1 MMSRL
6 FLMGGLVTCLV
17 SGCLS
22 PKFIANNMTGTMADV
37 RTAFF
42 AEESAEH
49 AFHAGPG
56 LLMQLDGFIVSSP
69 RNSALL
75 LSAAELNCGYALT
88 FLDMHHPEWAQ
99 QVYSKGKRY
108 ALRALAEVNPDL
120 YEAIAK
126 DDEAAVAA
134 ALIGLDREKEL
145 PVVFWTGV
153 CWGGLINVAQDADLA
168 ADLPM
173 VEKLIGASL
182 ALDPEFYFGAGHS
195 FYGVLYAG
203 RTEMLGGNLAK
214 GKEHFDKALELMDGT
229 FLLTKV
235 LYARYYAVSA
245 QDAKLYVRLL
255 TEVTEDDSAEPPDM
269 RLANAVARRDAAWML
284 SRVGDLFPGYEGGGD
299 LGLGAGT
306 LEEDDIDDLDLD

>member
-1 MMSRL
+1 MSRFYL
-6 FLMGGLVTCLV
+6 TAGLLAWLLSSCV
-17 SGCLS
+17 S
-22 PKFIANNMTGTMADV
+22 PRFIANNMSGTMGDV

-49 AFHAGPG
+49 GFRAGPG

-69 RNSALL
+69 KNSSLL

-99 QVYSKGKRY
+99 QIYAKGKRY
-108 ALRALAEVNPDL
+108 ALRALAEVSPDL
-120 YEAIAK
+120 YDAIEK
-126 DDEAAVAA
+126 DDET
-134 ALIGLDREKEL
+134 ALAKALEGMDREEEL

-173 VEKLIGASL
+173 VEMLIGASL
-182 ALDPEFYFGAGHS
+182 KSDPKFYFGAGHS

-203 RTEMLGGNLAK
+203 RTEMLGGDLARGRK
-214 GKEHFDKALELMDGT
+214 HFDKAIELMEGT
-229 FLLTKV
+229 FLLTKI

-245 QDAKLYVRLL
+245 QDAKLYVQLL
-255 TEVTEDDSAEPPDM
+255 NDVLEADFADPPDM
-269 RLANAVARRDAAWML
+269 RLANAVARRDAVFML
-284 SRVGDLFPGYEGGGD
+284 GRVGDLFPGYEEEVG
-299 LGLGAGT
+299 LGLGAEP
-306 LEEDDIDDLDLD
+306 LEEEDIDDLDLD